1 MHQRLTGRTGE
12 FVIAILNTVNEM
24 ASEPTDALRQE
35 DAELG

>member
-1 MHQRLTGRTGE
+1 MHERLAGRTGE
-12 FVIAILNTVNEM
+12 FVTAVLNTVNEM